1 MSAPAAGAGPS
12 SRDRGGLQRNRRGGV
27 LLVVPGA
34 TATADAEICRRLA
47 DDLDSGFVD
56 LVESYGKVVLTVA
69 ARAATT
75 PCDAEDLAAEA
86 LLRAYRALRGYGP
99 DRIRELRLRPWLV
112 TIVLNASRNA
122 RRDAARRP
130 RTDVLGRV
138 DEPVS
143 SHRDAAESAELGDE
157 VAGLA
162 RRLGELPA
170 RQRTAVVL
178 RHVVGLPLAE
188 IALVL
193 ECPEGT
199 ARSHVARGLAALRAA
214 YGVQG
219 AAPATPVSGGEKGR
233 PQP

>member
-1 MSAPAAGAGPS
+1 VRAASAGSGPP
-12 SRDRGGLQRNRRGGV
+12 SRDRGGLQRNRRRGV
-27 LLVVPGA
+27 LLDVPGA
-34 TATADAEICRRLA
+34 SATADAEIRRRLA
-47 DDLDSGFVD
+47 QDLDAGFVD

-69 ARAATT
+69 TRAATT
-75 PCDAEDLAAEA
+75 PCDAEDLAAES
-86 LLRAYRALRGYGP
+86 LLRAYRALSGYGP
-99 DRIRELRLRPWLV
+99 DRIRELQLRPWLV

-130 RTDVLGRV
+130 RTEVLGGH
-138 DEPVS
+138 ELVS
-143 SHRDAAESAELGDE
+143 SHRDAGESAELGDE

-162 RRLGELPA
+162 RRLADLPA

-178 RHVVGLPLAE
+178 RHVVGLPIAE

-214 YGVQG
+214 YGVPG
-219 AAPATPVSGGEKGR
+219 GEPAAPVSGGEKGR